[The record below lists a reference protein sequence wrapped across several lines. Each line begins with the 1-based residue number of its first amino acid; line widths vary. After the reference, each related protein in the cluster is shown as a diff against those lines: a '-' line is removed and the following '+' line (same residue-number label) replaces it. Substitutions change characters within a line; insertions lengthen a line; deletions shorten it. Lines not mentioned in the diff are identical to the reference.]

1 MTRNRREARR
11 DRWESIPGNRKEP
24 RGLST
29 PGFSRRALG
38 GGGGIRTHETISAI
52 AQLLSRQPHSTALA
66 PRLWLK
72 YAVLRRISRRSGGR
86 MRMSERAAHTVL
98 IRSRAGT
105 GLAMRCRHRSS
116 LPARSRAPHWRW
128 RLPGCQARSRLPR
141 LPGGAACGGRG
152 SAGCLRSRNA
162 GRIVARCCMGGGAVA
177 DPGRLP
183 GRVVA
188 DARQRDLRAP
198 ARRRRR

>member
-1 MTRNRREARR
+1 MTPSDALIPHGCVRSARCSTR
-11 DRWESIPGNRKEP
+11 DL
-24 RGLST
+24 RGGRL
-29 PGFSRRALG
+29 F
-38 GGGGIRTHETISAI
+38 
-52 AQLLSRQPHSTALA
+52 SRQPHSTALA

-72 YAVLRRISRRSGGR
+72 YAVLRRTSRRSGGR

-98 IRSRAGT
+98 IPESRRDRLRHAVQASIVAACKQPCAALSVAPAG
-105 GLAMRCRHRSS
+105 
-116 LPARSRAPHWRW
+116 
-128 RLPGCQARSRLPR
+128 LPGR
-141 LPGGAACGGRG
+141 GAACPACPEELLAVAG
-152 SAGCLRSRNA
+152 SAGCLRSGNA

-183 GRVVA
+183 GGRVVA